1 MKKIVL
7 ISSSTEPRFT
17 IKWTYDSDGVNQYYK
32 FHQLTTKEVDNW
44 INVKVIDNFD
54 TLSTEEQDSIRIK
67 LLTILVDRENKD
79 LYNTERRNH
88 IHTVDEMIT
97 NTKSRDSDGGSI
109 SLFDIYVDEDQ
120 EDPEDYTMRKA
131 NEEIAKLML
140 NELIANTT
148 PLQYERFIKRNYDG
162 MTLQEIA
169 DSEGLKGSNARK
181 TIQESLD
188 SVERKLVEIRKKYN
202 F

>member
-1 MKKIVL
+1 M
-7 ISSSTEPRFT
+7 
-17 IKWTYDSDGVNQYYK
+17 
-32 FHQLTTKEVDNW
+32 
-44 INVKVIDNFD
+44 
-54 TLSTEEQDSIRIK
+54 
-67 LLTILVDRENKD
+67 DRENKD
-79 LYNTERRNH
+79 LYNSERRNH
-88 IHTVDEMIT
+88 THTIDEMIT
-97 NTKSRDSDGGSI
+97 NTKSRDSNSDSI

-120 EDPEDYTMRKA
+120 EDPEEYAMRKEK
-131 NEEIAKLML
+131 EETAKLML
-140 NELIANTT
+140 NELIACTT